1 MGLTLW
7 VLHEPQDDTFHTPN
21 GEVCDY
27 DYTLGNTP
35 IETEIVETAKPV
47 EEATLTADT
56 DMTDANAAATQMDF
70 PVEKKKR

>member
-1 MGLTLW
+1 M
-7 VLHEPQDDTFHTPN
+7 
-21 GEVCDY
+21 CDY

-56 DMTDANAAATQMDF
+56 DMTDANAAAITQMDF